1 MTKRRASTS
10 TSQLGFTF
18 DSPVPARL
26 PAELAGLGRIAAGVV
41 SVALKGDPRSR
52 DEIAGAVSALLDE
65 RVSVDML
72 NAYASEA
79 RDQHSIPLHRALA
92 LIAVTD
98 RHDLL
103 DTLVRRIGAA
113 LLVGDEMRVARLGHL
128 KAQRIQLDA
137 EIKKL
142 RGEVT
147 PIDRGTAR

>member
-1 MTKRRASTS
+1 MARPRASNS
-10 TSQLGFTF
+10 AQLGFTF
-18 DSPVPARL
+18 EPPAPAKA
-26 PAELAGLGRIAAGVV
+26 PAELAGLGRVVAGVV
-41 SVALKGDPRSR
+41 SKALKDDPRSR
-52 DEIAGAVSALLDE
+52 DEVAGALSALLDE

-113 LLVGDEMRVARLGHL
+113 LLVGDELRLARLGHL
-128 KAQRIQLDA
+128 KAQRVQIDD
-137 EIKKL
+137 EMRRL
-142 RGEVT
+142 RREVV
-147 PIDRGTAR
+147 PIERGGR

>member
-1 MTKRRASTS
+1 MARPRASNPA
-10 TSQLGFTF
+10 QLGFTF
-18 DSPVPARL
+18 ESPLPAKA
-26 PAELAGLGRIAAGVV
+26 PAELVGLGRVVAGVV
-41 SVALKGDPRSR
+41 SKALKDDPRSR
-52 DEIAGAVSALLDE
+52 DEVAGALSALLDE

-113 LLVGDEMRVARLGHL
+113 LLVGDELRLARLGHL
-128 KAQRIQLDA
+128 KAQRVRIDD
-137 EIKKL
+137 EMRRL
-142 RGEVT
+142 RREVA
-147 PIDRGTAR
+147 PIERAGR